1 MVARRR
7 RAHSS
12 VALEAAAAGRAADDP
27 GEDAMSATTIRDSIR
42 SFVVDSFFVDDFA
55 DDDGFLRSGIVDSMG
70 MLQLVTFLQ
79 ERFGIE
85 IRDEE
90 LVPENLDSLTRVTAF
105 VERKLARRA
114 G

>member
-1 MVARRR
+1 MIR
-7 RAHSS
+7 RAISTGCTGTRS
-12 VALEAAAAGRAADDP
+12 WSPNAASDP
-27 GEDAMSATTIRDSIR
+27 PT
-42 SFVVDSFFVDDFA
+42 

-79 ERFGIE
+79 ERFGSE
-85 IRDEE
+85 IRDDE